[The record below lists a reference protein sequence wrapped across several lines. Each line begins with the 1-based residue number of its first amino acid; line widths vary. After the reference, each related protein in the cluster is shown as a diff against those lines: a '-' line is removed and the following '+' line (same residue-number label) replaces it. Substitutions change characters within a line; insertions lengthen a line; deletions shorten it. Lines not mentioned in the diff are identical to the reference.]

1 VDVLCYEIHCA
12 RGGKPEPETLPP
24 CDSSLRLHVTSA
36 NYQAAIWRRAIV
48 PLPVIP
54 SPHGHGWE
62 VDNISNGVEFVWLG
76 SIPAP
81 GEVLELLT
89 CKRACTVENCCYRK
103 TGLKCT
109 DSCSSIQYMAYMATD
124 YGVQYESGDS
134 YSEDVED

>member
-1 VDVLCYEIHCA
+1 MLRYEIHCA
-12 RGGKPEPETLPP
+12 RGGKLEPEALPP

-36 NYQAAIWRRAIV
+36 NYQAAIWKRAIV

-76 SIPAP
+76 SIAAP
-81 GEVLELLT
+81 REVLVLLSCT
-89 CKRACTVENCCYRK
+89 CKRACTVENCYYRK

-109 DSCSSIQYMAYMATD
+109 DSCSSIQCENMATD